1 MVLDTLRSWLP
12 VKRARP
18 PVVAVLRL
26 HGVIG
31 PQQGPFRPSL
41 NLAALAGAIEHAFKL
56 KGIKAVA
63 LSINSPGG
71 APVQSALIHDRIRA
85 LAAEKKLPVYAFCED
100 VAASGGY
107 WIACAGDEIH
117 ANATS
122 IVGSIG
128 VISAGFG
135 FTEMIEKIGVK
146 RRLYTAGEK
155 KSLLD
160 PFLPENPDDV
170 ARLKTIQA
178 ELHEAFKTH
187 VRRRREGRLRDDES
201 RLFNGDFWTGEKA
214 LELGL
219 IDGVG
224 DLRSVMR
231 ERYGDKVRLRV
242 VQAGRNWLQRRLGIG
257 ATPSWEEGFAG
268 DVAHGLFAAAET
280 RALWSRFGL

>member
-1 MVLDTLRSWLP
+1 MVLDTLRSWIP
-12 VKRARP
+12 IKRARP

-31 PQQGPFRPSL
+31 PQQGPLRPSL
-41 NLAALAGAIEHAFKL
+41 NLSALAGAIEHAFKL

-160 PFLPENPDDV
+160 PFLPENPEDV
-170 ARLKTIQA
+170 TRLKTIQG
-178 ELHEAFKTH
+178 ELHEAFKAH
-187 VRRRREGRLRDDES
+187 VRRRREGRLKDDES

-242 VQAGRNWLQRRLGIG
+242 VQAGRSWLQRRLGIG
-257 ATPSWEEGFAG
+257 STPSWEEGFAG
-268 DVAHGLFAAAET
+268 DFAHGLFAAAET

>member
-1 MVLDTLRSWLP
+1 MVLDTLRSWIP
-12 VKRARP
+12 IKRARP

-31 PQQGPFRPSL
+31 PQQGPLRPSL

-160 PFLPENPDDV
+160 PFLPENPEDV

-178 ELHEAFKTH
+178 ELHEAFKAH
-187 VRRRREGRLRDDES
+187 VRRRREGRLKDDEN

-224 DLRSVMR
+224 DLRTVMR

-242 VQAGRNWLQRRLGIG
+242 VQAGRSWLQRRLGIG
-257 ATPSWEEGFAG
+257 AAPSWDEGFAG
-268 DVAHGLFAAAET
+268 DFAHGLFAAAET
-280 RALWSRFGL
+280 RTLWSRFGL

>member
-1 MVLDTLRSWLP
+1 MVLDTLRSWIP
-12 VKRARP
+12 IKRARP

-160 PFLPENPDDV
+160 PFLPESPDDV

-178 ELHEAFKTH
+178 ELHEAFKAH
-187 VRRRREGRLRDDES
+187 VRRRREGRLKDDES

-224 DLRSVMR
+224 DLRGVMR

-242 VQAGRNWLQRRLGIG
+242 VQAGRSWLQRRLGIG
-257 ATPSWEEGFAG
+257 ATPSWEEGVAG
-268 DVAHGLFAAAET
+268 DLAHGLFAAAET

>member
-1 MVLDTLRSWLP
+1 MVLDTLRSWIP
-12 VKRARP
+12 IKRARP

-117 ANATS
+117 ANSTS

-160 PFLPENPDDV
+160 PFLPENPEDV
-170 ARLKTIQA
+170 TRLKTIQS
-178 ELHEAFKTH
+178 ELHEAFKAH
-187 VRRRREGRLRDDES
+187 VRRRREGRLKDDES

-242 VQAGRNWLQRRLGIG
+242 VQAGRSWLQRRLGIG
-257 ATPSWEEGFAG
+257 STPSWEEGFAG
-268 DVAHGLFAAAET
+268 DFAHGLFAAAET